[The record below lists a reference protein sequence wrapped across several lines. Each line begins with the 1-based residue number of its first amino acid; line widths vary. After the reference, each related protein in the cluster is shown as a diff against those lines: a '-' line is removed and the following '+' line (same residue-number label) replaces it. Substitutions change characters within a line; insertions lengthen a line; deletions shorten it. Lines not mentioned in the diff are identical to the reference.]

1 MNFLRYRLRY
11 YGKKVCKFCGFC
23 FRCGTTLNYTRSG
36 VGICPKCGLRH

>member
-11 YGKKVCKFCGFC
+11 YAKKVCKFCGFC
-23 FRCGTTLNYTRSG
+23 FRCRTTLNYTRSG